1 MYSICSRQCI
11 LFVAV
16 SKKTQLSLH
25 SPRAALIHRQTPP
38 FSLPRTISSRG
49 DGDDGDD
56 DDDGDGDDDDDDD
69 HDDGGDGR

>member
-1 MYSICSRQCI
+1 M
-11 LFVAV
+11 
-16 SKKTQLSLH
+16 SLH

-49 DGDDGDD
+49 DGDDDEG